1 MENLHETDQ
10 RVEAEKITKE
20 LQESNELNTIESM
33 IKDNK
38 IEFMYN
44 AKKYRVRLLTTAEK
58 CELDNLRTKKF
69 TQLLKDK
76 DVLFEKELIKLY
88 KERGIEI
95 DLLDDTLKQLDAEE
109 SNVMM
114 KLGESLHNQDGD
126 AILKSYA
133 EQIERIK
140 FKRQMTNNQRNSL
153 LEFSLENKLLQY
165 VAEIITYLSL
175 DVEENTEWKR
185 VFKSYEE
192 FRNYIG
198 DELVIKSGMYSMF
211 LQYL

>member
-1 MENLHETDQ
+1 MNRIPTTDN
-10 RVEAEKITKE
+10 RLIRR
-20 LQESNELNTIESM
+20 I
-33 IKDNK
+33 IRD
-38 IEFMYN
+38 Y
-44 AKKYRVRLLTTAEK
+44 KYRGYSALDTIRRWDSVRRGEDKNIFPYQEQADVMFNSALL
-58 CELDNLRTKKF
+58 CELS
-69 TQLLKDK
+69 
-76 DVLFEKELIKLY
+76 V
-88 KERGIEI
+88 
-95 DLLDDTLKQLDAEE
+95 
-109 SNVMM
+109 
-114 KLGESLHNQDGD
+114 
-126 AILKSYA
+126 LKSYA